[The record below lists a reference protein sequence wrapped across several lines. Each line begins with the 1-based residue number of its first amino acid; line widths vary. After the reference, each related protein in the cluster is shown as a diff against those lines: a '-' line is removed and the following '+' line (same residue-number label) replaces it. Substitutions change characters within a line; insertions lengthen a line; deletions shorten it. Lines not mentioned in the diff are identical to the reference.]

1 MAIHKSLSKLI
12 SDKEFNHVVI
22 GYSGGVD
29 SSVLLYLIIK
39 NSIIRSKKITAIH
52 INHSLSKNSDDW
64 ESFCRENCKNL
75 GIEFKSY
82 KIKYSKKEND
92 SFEEFSRKKRNM
104 FFEKNLDKKSI
115 LFTAHH
121 LDDQIETFIFNAIRG
136 SGLDGLSGIKIEK
149 KLKKGTHL
157 RPLINITKDE
167 IYNFAKNYNIKF
179 IEDESNS
186 TDFYSRNYIRNR
198 IIPLIKNYWPS
209 YSKTLKRTIYN
220 INKGSKLNKDLALID
235 SNYKDNKLN
244 KLNFSNIENLPEDR
258 IENII
263 RHWVTSNGFYS
274 PSEKQLKNIVSTFF
288 YSGKDKNPIF
298 ICKHYE
304 IKRYKNE
311 LFLEKPNKFKVTSKL
326 FNWTKGE
333 DLYIPEMK
341 LRVTW
346 SELVEHTG
354 NELNHNVTAKFR
366 SGGEKILKNG
376 VNKSLKDVLREDGI
390 PPWDRNKILL
400 IYKKEQLIAYW
411 KVI

>member
-1 MAIHKSLSKLI
+1 
-12 SDKEFNHVVI
+12 
-22 GYSGGVD
+22 
-29 SSVLLYLIIK
+29 
-39 NSIIRSKKITAIH
+39 
-52 INHSLSKNSDDW
+52 
-64 ESFCRENCKNL
+64 
-75 GIEFKSY
+75 
-82 KIKYSKKEND
+82 
-92 SFEEFSRKKRNM
+92 M

-167 IYNFAKNYNIKF
+167 IYNFAKNHNIKF

-244 KLNFSNIENLPEDR
+244 KLNFSNIEHLPEDR

-288 YSGKDKNPIF
+288 
-298 ICKHYE
+298 
-304 IKRYKNE
+304 
-311 LFLEKPNKFKVTSKL
+311 
-326 FNWTKGE
+326 
-333 DLYIPEMK
+333 IPEKIKTQFLYVSIMK
-341 LRVTW
+341 L
-346 SELVEHTG
+346 
-354 NELNHNVTAKFR
+354 
-366 SGGEKILKNG
+366 
-376 VNKSLKDVLREDGI
+376 KDI
-390 PPWDRNKILL
+390 KMNCF
-400 IYKKEQLIAYW
+400 
-411 KVI
+411 